1 MVIRADAI
9 CATLDHGAGVRFG
22 TQTFVIYSRAPL
34 PASFLQLKT
43 NVALYA
49 QLTAVAS
56 LVCETLPVYAN
67 LKAPAVA
74 QLAALPVPP
83 ARRVSNNATDH
94 VPWFLLPAATLK
106 KHCVVGNGSAVE
118 SLLVILQRPWC
129 VLEIC
134 CGETQTVA
142 AVRDFARLAAQGD
155 PDSYDAAVRLL
166 SHELR
171 MRILPVVTDVS
182 RSSGGP
188 DAASRCSLRALC
200 DIYAATALVQSY
212 NRFWLM
218 LICSCAVH
226 LGVPFSELVRQ
237 ICDELCDK
245 PEAMQ
250 SRLGLIRLYTVLLRK
265 IGDWVT

>member
-1 MVIRADAI
+1 MCHSRPRRGRPLRYPNLRYLFPRA
-9 CATLDHGAGVRFG
+9 
-22 TQTFVIYSRAPL
+22 L
-34 PASFLQLKT
+34 PASFLQLKA
-43 NVALYA
+43 NVALYT

-56 LVCETLPVYAN
+56 LVCETLPVYVN
-67 LKAPAVA
+67 LKAPAAVA

-83 ARRVSNNATDH
+83 AARRVSNNATYH
-94 VPWFLLPAATLK
+94 IPWFLLPAATLK

-142 AVRDFARLAAQGD
+142 AVSDFARLAAQGD

-171 MRILPVVTDVS
+171 MRILPVVTDIS
-182 RSSGGP
+182 RSSGDP
-188 DAASRCSLRALC
+188 YAASRCSLKALC

-226 LGVPFSELVRQ
+226 LDVPFSEVVRQ

-245 PEAMQ
+245 PEAMH
-250 SRLGLIRLYTVLLRK
+250 SRLRLIRLYTVLLRK